1 MKLGWPI
8 EIAGMGCSVPAAVV
22 SNQDFVTR
30 LDTSDEW
37 IVQRTGIHT
46 RRFAGPGESTLTL
59 AADAA
64 RQAMAEA
71 RVTPADIDL
80 IVCATVS
87 PEHPLP
93 STACELQ
100 AVLKC
105 GWIPSFDVVAACSGF
120 VYGLTTAAQYI
131 VTGLYKTVL
140 VVGAET
146 LSRITDMEDR
156 NTAVLFGDGA
166 GAAVLRRASG
176 TSGEFLAGRLA
187 SDGQR
192 AQSIWIPG
200 GGSAEPA
207 SMRTVSERLHYMR
220 MKGKEIY
227 KFAVTTMQEIVRDTL
242 EDAGQPMEKLALLVP
257 HQSNL
262 RIIESASERLGLP
275 LDRVMI
281 NIDKYGNTSAA
292 SIPVALCE
300 ARREGRAKPGDLVM
314 LVAFGAGLTWG
325 SLLLRL

>member
-8 EIAGMGCSVPAAVV
+8 EIAGMGCAVPAAIV
-22 SNQDFVTR
+22 SNHDFVAK

-37 IVQRTGIHT
+37 IVQRTGIRT
-46 RRFAGPGESTLTL
+46 RRFAGPGESTLSL

-71 RVTPADIDL
+71 GVTAAEIDL

-100 AVLKC
+100 AELKC
-105 GWIPSFDVVAACSGF
+105 GWIPSFDIVAACSGF
-120 VYGLTTAAQYI
+120 VYGLTTAAQFI
-131 VTGLYKTVL
+131 VTGLHKTVL

-146 LSRITDMEDR
+146 LSRITDLEDR

-176 TSGEFLAGRLA
+176 PARGFLSGRLG

-192 AQSIWIPG
+192 AQAIWIPG

-207 SMRTVSERLHYMR
+207 STRTVNERLHFMR

-242 EDAGQPMEKLALLVP
+242 ADAGEPLEKLALLVP

-262 RIIESASERLGLP
+262 RIIESACERLGLP
-275 LDRVMI
+275 LERVMI

>member
-1 MKLGWPI
+1 MKLGWSI
-8 EIAGMGCSVPAAVV
+8 EIAGMGCSVPATVV
-22 SNQDFVTR
+22 SNADFVGR

-37 IVQRTGIHT
+37 IVQRTGIRT

-59 AADAA
+59 ATDAA

-71 RVTPADIDL
+71 RVTPAEIDL
-80 IVCATVS
+80 IICATVS

-100 AVLKC
+100 AALGC

-120 VYGLTTAAQYI
+120 VYAMTTAAQFI
-131 VTGLYKTVL
+131 ITGLHKTVL

-146 LSRITDMEDR
+146 LSRITDLEDR

-166 GAAVLRRASG
+166 GAAVVRRSRS
-176 TSGEFLAGRLA
+176 TSSEFLAGRLA
-187 SDGQR
+187 ADGQR
-192 AQSIWIPG
+192 AQAIWIPG

-207 SMRTVSERLHYMR
+207 SVRTVNERLHFMR

-242 EDAGQPMEKLALLVP
+242 ADAQQSLENLKLLVP

-262 RIIESASERLGLP
+262 RIIESACERLGLP
-275 LDRVMI
+275 LERVMI

-300 ARREGRAKPGDLVM
+300 ALRAGRAAPGDLVM